1 MYDAFKQ
8 ICLADTLKVFF
19 RIETTPQKFWL
30 LRILQSEVSILMT
43 FCFVQYQLTLWY
55 YVCSQNG
62 IIIFM
67 SYLLDWETKLFF
79 VSMTKVGSVFVNTNL
94 LTIVLSALQLFW
106 CFVFSE
112 EYMRTPLCMC
122 LFLELKK
129 GTNTVN
135 C

>member
-1 MYDAFKQ
+1 
-8 ICLADTLKVFF
+8 
-19 RIETTPQKFWL
+19 
-30 LRILQSEVSILMT
+30 MT

-79 VSMTKVGSVFVNTNL
+79 VSMTKLGSVFVNTNL